1 MYKFTNGIVVFT
13 EEDKENFLKAG
24 LKLVEEENEDEVEVK
39 DEINNKDEFIGGE
52 YKPSNK
58 TTSRFRK

>member
-1 MYKFTNGIVVFT
+1 MYKFTNGVVVFT

-24 LKLVEEENEDEVEVK
+24 YILEKKTEKVEEENHE
-39 DEINNKDEFIGGE
+39 NNNIDGIIGRKHE
-52 YKPSNK
+52 QSIK

>member
-24 LKLVEEENEDEVEVK
+24 LILEKEEKNEDNSE
-39 DEINNKDEFIGGE
+39 NKDRVIET
-52 YKPSNK
+52 KPRE
-58 TTSRFRK
+58 SRKINQRVR